1 MKTEKALTQEKNENL
16 PLNRIMPGDNLK
28 LLRRLP
34 EKSVDFIYIDGPYFT
49 QKRWV
54 DFNDKWTSFQDY
66 LEFMKARLQLCRRV
80 MKETA
85 SICLQADYRAIHYLK
100 VEMDSKFGYH
110 NFINELIWDR
120 NHKDGFKSQ
129 DRFIRIHETI
139 LAYSQSREFTFNMQY
154 DPRSPKEI
162 ESFDLDDGDGKGL
175 YHWEGSSY
183 LKKKKDFK
191 EGLKSGK
198 YRWLKGKK
206 NPDYKFY
213 LNTHEGIPKGTVIK
227 GISSVIR
234 SKKGKYSTR
243 KPEELLELLIN
254 SFSNPGDIVLDLF
267 CGSGTACVVA
277 KRLGR
282 NYIGSDIN
290 PDALKIARRRLK
302 KV

>member
-1 MKTEKALTQEKNENL
+1 
-16 PLNRIMPGDNLK
+16 
-28 LLRRLP
+28 
-34 EKSVDFIYIDGPYFT
+34 
-49 QKRWV
+49 
-54 DFNDKWTSFQDY
+54 
-66 LEFMKARLQLCRRV
+66 
-80 MKETA
+80 
-85 SICLQADYRAIHYLK
+85 
-100 VEMDSKFGYH
+100 
-110 NFINELIWDR
+110 
-120 NHKDGFKSQ
+120 
-129 DRFIRIHETI
+129 
-139 LAYSQSREFTFNMQY
+139 MQY

-183 LKKKKDFK
+183 LKNKKDFE

-267 CGSGTACVVA
+267 CGSGTACVAA
-277 KRLGR
+277 KRLAR
-282 NYIGSDIN
+282 NYIGCDTN
-290 PDALKIARRRLK
+290 PKAIKIARRRLET
-302 KV
+302 V